1 MKFADRDEAARQL
14 ALALKHHEKSGAIV
28 LAIPRGGVP
37 VGAIV
42 ARELQLPFDII
53 LAKKIGHPSN
63 SEYAI
68 GAVTLHGIHYDRHA
82 EDVDQMYIRNETKR
96 LQRELL
102 RRQELFTGGKA
113 PAEVKGKDVILVDDG
128 IATGS
133 TLIAAIMG
141 LRKSGVANI
150 IVAVPVAPVQAGA
163 TFRKLADEY
172 ICLHESDSFSGV
184 GQFYDDFS
192 EVSDSEVTELLRKST
207 FTV

>member
-1 MKFADRDEAARQL
+1 MRFANREEAAHKL
-14 ALALKHHEKSGAIV
+14 ASALKHHEKSGAVV
-28 LAIPRGGVP
+28 LAVPRGGVP

-42 ARELQLPFDII
+42 ARVLQLPLDII

-68 GAVTLHGIHYDRHA
+68 GAVTLHGIHYERNV
-82 EDVDQMYIRNETKR
+82 EDVDESYIREETQR
-96 LQRELL
+96 LQKELA
-102 RRQELFTGGKA
+102 RRQDLFTGGKA
-113 PAEVKGKDVILVDDG
+113 PVEVKGRTVILVDDG

-141 LRKSGVANI
+141 LRQSGAGRIV
-150 IVAVPVAPVQAGA
+150 VAVPVAPIQAGA

-172 ICLHESDSFSGV
+172 VCLHESSSFSGV

-192 EVSDSEVTELLRKST
+192 EVSDSEVSELLRQADNPS
-207 FTV
+207 